1 MHLIRGCSFQHLEA
15 ACLET
20 QDQRE
25 LWHVDI
31 SLSGFS
37 FSSCTSHLH
46 SSLTSHA
53 TPVSAWCKK
62 KKRCCF
68 SSCLLNLFFFSLRCW
83 ITFTYGLVFKFR
95 AELFF
100 LFSCAARSCWP
111 HIGHV
116 RSAYASE
123 HLYIACF
130 FFFAPSFFLEFF
142 SFHKFFFFVPHVSL
156 HPRVQIS
163 RGHCGHTRLKKSGQV
178 ALIISCST
186 TPGSNAVDVK
196 RAVPMCD
203 SCSSCSQRLASVC
216 RGYLC

>member
-1 MHLIRGCSFQHLEA
+1 MPSRQRSARSGRCSAFGGSECARSNRTRRNPAFSFLSLPPLQRPPGRLAKCQHNSTATHTLFAIASARLTEMHLIRGCSFQHLEA

-62 KKRCCF
+62 KKKV
-68 SSCLLNLFFFSLRCW
+68 LLFILLTESFFFSLRCW

-130 FFFAPSFFLEFF
+130 FFRAFLFPRVFFF
-142 SFHKFFFFVPHVSL
+142 S
-156 HPRVQIS
+156 
-163 RGHCGHTRLKKSGQV
+163 
-178 ALIISCST
+178 
-186 TPGSNAVDVK
+186 
-196 RAVPMCD
+196 
-203 SCSSCSQRLASVC
+203 
-216 RGYLC
+216 